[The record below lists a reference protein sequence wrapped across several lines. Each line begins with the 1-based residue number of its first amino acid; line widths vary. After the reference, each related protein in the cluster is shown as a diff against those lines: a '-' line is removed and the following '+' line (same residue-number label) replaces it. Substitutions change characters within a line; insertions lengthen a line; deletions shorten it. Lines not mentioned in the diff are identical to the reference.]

1 MLRLLKFLLLLPV
14 AILLV
19 LFGVANRQMVSLV
32 IDPLSPPAEALR
44 VSVPLF
50 LFFFGTL
57 ALGAVIGSMMTWFAQ
72 GRHRKAERQFRRER
86 DRLQDECTRLKAQSG
101 QTAAALLPA
110 TR

>member
-19 LFGVANRQMVSLV
+19 LFGVANRQIVSLV

-57 ALGAVIGSMMTWFAQ
+57 AVGAVIGSMVTWLAQ

-101 QTAAALLPA
+101 QATNLLPA

>member
-19 LFGVANRQMVSLV
+19 LFGVANRQIVSLV

-57 ALGAVIGSMMTWFAQ
+57 AVGAVIGSMVTWLAQ

-101 QTAAALLPA
+101 QATTLLPA

>member
-19 LFGVANRQMVSLV
+19 LFGVANRQIVSLV

-44 VSVPLF
+44 ISVPLF
-50 LFFFGTL
+50 VFFFVTL
-57 ALGAVIGSMMTWFAQ
+57 ALGCMIGSMMTWFAQ

-86 DRLQDECTRLKAQSG
+86 DRLQDECTKLKAQSG
-101 QTAAALLPA
+101 PSGSSLLPA
-110 TR
+110 IR

>member
-19 LFGVANRQMVSLV
+19 LFGVANRQIVSLV

-57 ALGAVIGSMMTWFAQ
+57 AVGAVIGSMVTWFAQ
-72 GRHRKAERQFRRER
+72 GRHRKAERQFRREC

-101 QTAAALLPA
+101 QAATLLPA

>member
-1 MLRLLKFLLLLPV
+1 MLRLLKFLLILPV

-57 ALGAVIGSMMTWFAQ
+57 ALGAVIGSMTTWLAQ

-86 DRLQDECTRLKAQSG
+86 DRLQDECARLKAQSG
-101 QTAAALLPA
+101 QAVTALVPA